1 MKYEMI
7 PRPWLQKWQSD
18 HKYMISE
25 HRYEYVMD
33 KLLEDWDEYQWNRL
47 PLYVRRDI
55 EKQIHEEWDSCIDK
69 LIKMGLIEEAMSHRR
84 EAHAEMM
91 DLMREWYMKN
101 EED

>member
-7 PRPWLQKWQSD
+7 PRPWIQ
-18 HKYMISE
+18 KYMDDVKFMAGCKKRSDVIQE
-25 HRYEYVMD
+25 
-33 KLLEDWDEYQWNRL
+33 LLEYWDEYQWNRL
-47 PLYVRRDI
+47 PLYVKRDI

>member
-7 PRPWLQKWQSD
+7 PRPWIQ
-18 HKYMISE
+18 KYMDDVKFMAGCKKRSDVIQE
-25 HRYEYVMD
+25 
-33 KLLEDWDEYQWNRL
+33 LLEDWDEYQWNRL
-47 PLYVRRDI
+47 PLYVKRDI

>member
-7 PRPWLQKWQSD
+7 PRPWIQ
-18 HKYMISE
+18 KYMDDVKFMAGCKKRSDVIQE
-25 HRYEYVMD
+25 
-33 KLLEDWDEYQWNRL
+33 LLDDWDEYQWNRL
-47 PLYVRRDI
+47 PLYVKRDI